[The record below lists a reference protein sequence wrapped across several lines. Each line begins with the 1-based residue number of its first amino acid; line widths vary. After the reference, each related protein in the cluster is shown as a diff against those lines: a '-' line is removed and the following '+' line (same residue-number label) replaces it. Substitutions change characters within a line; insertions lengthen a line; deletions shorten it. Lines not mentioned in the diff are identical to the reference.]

1 MISIH
6 LRICAYIRCIF
17 RNIAW
22 IMDSI
27 ELLIRRNGLDV
38 SKLFINAPAEGANNF
53 TARFIR
59 SIGLIN
65 YSVLLART

>member
-6 LRICAYIRCIF
+6 LRISAYIRCIF

-22 IMDSI
+22 IRDSI
-27 ELLIRRNGLDV
+27 ELQIRRNGLDV
-38 SKLFINAPAEGANNF
+38 SRLFINAPAEGANNF

-65 YSVLLART
+65 YSVFLART

>member
-6 LRICAYIRCIF
+6 LGIGAYIRCIF

-22 IMDSI
+22 IMNSI

-38 SKLFINAPAEGANNF
+38 SRLFINAPAEGANNF

-65 YSVLLART
+65 YLFLLART

>member
-38 SKLFINAPAEGANNF
+38 SRLFINAPAEGANNF

-59 SIGLIN
+59 SIELIN